1 MSPLWGAAAD
11 WKCKMAH
18 GIGRGGGDGGSRV
31 EIPVTPGM
39 VHSSSEGSITL
50 CFAS

>member
-1 MSPLWGAAAD
+1 
-11 WKCKMAH
+11 MAH